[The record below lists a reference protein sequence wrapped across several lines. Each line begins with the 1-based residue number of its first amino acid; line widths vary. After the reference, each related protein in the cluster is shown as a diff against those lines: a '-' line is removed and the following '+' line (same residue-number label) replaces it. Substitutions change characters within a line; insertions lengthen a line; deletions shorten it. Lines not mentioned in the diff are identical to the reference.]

1 MMGWKSYRRRN
12 YGEDEGGADGYWASY
27 SDLMAGLLLV
37 FTVAAATSWME
48 FRHRMIEPTEP
59 LREWQRFLDSICQDE
74 FFRSDP
80 RIQVDCETGTLIITE
95 ASLSFE
101 RSAVELPEAGKRIL
115 VEVVPKYL
123 DKVAR
128 YLTGR
133 VLIEGIE
140 VAGHTD
146 STGDYGSNSYISRE
160 RAGRVLLFLVDA
172 PELAP
177 FRGLLLAN
185 GYATGYADSRPP
197 RSGARPPEGRSL
209 DWPEARRIEVQ
220 VHIDK
225 TSILRDLKRLLDNLV
240 DR

>member
-1 MMGWKSYRRRN
+1 MMGWTRYRPR
-12 YGEDEGGADGYWASY
+12 GSGQDDGSADGYWASY

-37 FTVAAATSWME
+37 FAVAAATSWME

-80 RIQVDCETGTLIITE
+80 RIRVDCETGTLIFTE
-95 ASLSFE
+95 ASLSYE
-101 RSAVELPEAGKRIL
+101 RSAVELPEAGKQVL

-123 DKVAR
+123 AKVTQ

-133 VLIEGIE
+133 VQLEGIE
-140 VAGHTD
+140 IAGHTD

-172 PELAP
+172 PELAR
-177 FRGLLLAN
+177 FRKLLLTK
-185 GYATGYADSRPP
+185 GYASGYADSHPP
-197 RSGARPPEGRSL
+197 RSRSRPRETEVL
-209 DWPEARRIEVQ
+209 DWPEARRIEVR

-225 TSILRDLKRLLDNLV
+225 TTILRDIKRLLDSLV
-240 DR
+240 YR

>member
-1 MMGWKSYRRRN
+1 MIGWQRIRQRSRIE
-12 YGEDEGGADGYWASY
+12 EDSSADGYWASY

-37 FTVAAATSWME
+37 FAVAAATSWME
-48 FRHRMIEPTEP
+48 FQQRMIEPTEP

-95 ASLSFE
+95 ASLSYE
-101 RSAVELPEAGKRIL
+101 KSAVDLPEAGKQIL

-123 DKVAR
+123 EKVTQ

-133 VLIEGIE
+133 VQIDGIE
-140 VAGHTD
+140 IAGHTD

-177 FRGLLLAN
+177 FRQILLTK

-197 RSGARPPEGRSL
+197 RSSAPAAPGL

-225 TSILRDLKRLLDNLV
+225 TSILRDIKRLLDTLV
-240 DR
+240 NR